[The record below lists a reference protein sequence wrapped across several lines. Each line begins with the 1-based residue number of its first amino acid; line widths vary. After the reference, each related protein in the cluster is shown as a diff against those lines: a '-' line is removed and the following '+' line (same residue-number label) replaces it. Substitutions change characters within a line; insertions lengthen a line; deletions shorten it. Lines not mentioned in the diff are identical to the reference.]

1 MMAVWTTPVSRVR
14 RSLIGGEGSI
24 VQPRVD
30 WWARRSRVR
39 AGLLAAIALVVATA
53 TVLISVILGVVQ
65 RGTTDGVR
73 GYLAERSGSATV
85 LSFAT
90 SPGTDP
96 QAQTVAAHALVD
108 GLFSGLP
115 VELFDRTFSGRFTIT
130 AGLTGAQDTQP
141 AVRWGSYP
149 GAEQHATLLG
159 GRWPVDTGA
168 ADGVESAIPVEVAD
182 RLGLRVGGR
191 LGLIVDAP
199 LAGAGSPPTLE
210 LVVTGIFRPDVSGFW
225 SSSRALV
232 PGAGVTDPAPVF
244 QVAPQVLTGD
254 RAIAPAGSVLVG
266 WTLVP
271 RIGAITGDQVA
282 VLRAAVGG
290 LPTAVR
296 ADTGVNVGG
305 TLFAGGL
312 DDSLETAAAAV
323 ARATAAAPLPLVL
336 VALFCLVM
344 LVQLGRL
351 LTDDRR
357 PETVLLLSRGL
368 SAARAS
374 WWAALEASVVA
385 LTGAAVGTAIAALGP
400 GLVVGG
406 LLAAAAAVAVATVAA
421 LVPAHREAATPLVR
435 DRTDDSGRGRV
446 LVAGGAVL
454 LVSGAA
460 LFTWWRFRRSP
471 GTPTGS
477 VEPAV
482 LLAPAVILLAGGL
495 VATVLFGMAAALVA
509 RLVPGRDRGIG
520 WALPVR
526 QIARRATVYASIV
539 LLGSLSVG
547 GALLASTYTG
557 TVAELERSADRLQVG
572 PDVRIDGV
580 EIVGS
585 ATDRGV
591 LGQVAA
597 LPEVRATS
605 PVLEIAVPDG
615 ESSRTIVGLR
625 SAELASLLPAVA
637 GTDPAL
643 VAAALQDGSDPGE
656 VLPDGASGVRV
667 VGSVTG
673 PGRPETVTVAA
684 WWATSDGLVV
694 RQTIGSATARTL
706 DLRSVAPVAGS
717 RLVAVDLQVE
727 RAADPAQVSGSLTVA
742 AVDSSGAQIGAELLR
757 GNAGALRIGTGADS
771 DATAGTAAGFRVTVG
786 EVEESVRP
794 SLVRFGPGLP
804 AAGSALAGVVDA
816 RTAESSGL
824 AVGDVIGLSPAGAPV
839 GVRIAAVVP
848 VLPGFDGTD
857 VVLTDL
863 LALQRHLL
871 TSAPTLVGADGIWIG
886 SGSPRA
892 TAAAAGDRFG
902 GGAQIAAIGGSATLS
917 APAIDAYRWGTAGSL
932 GLALAAVAVV
942 AVTLAHRRRAELV
955 VLSALGVRPAR
966 QAALRRRELGVTV
979 LIGWALGG
987 VLGWLTVTAVVPRLA
1002 VRSVV
1007 GGQAV
1012 PDPGLSID
1020 VATLALPLTCHAL
1033 GVLLVVLASARQVR
1047 SRASTPDPRWVM
1059 P

>member
-1 MMAVWTTPVSRVR
+1 M
-14 RSLIGGEGSI
+14 L
-24 VQPRVD
+24 PRAD
-30 WWARRSRVR
+30 WWVRRSRVR

-53 TVLISVILGVVQ
+53 TLLISVILGVVQ

-73 GYLAERSGSATV
+73 GYLAERSGSTTV

-96 QAQTVAAHALVD
+96 QAQTIAAHALVD
-108 GLFSGLP
+108 GLFSGMP
-115 VELFDRTFSGRFTIT
+115 VDLFDRTFSGRFTIAT
-130 AGLTGAQDTQP
+130 GLAGAQDARP

-168 ADGVESAIPVEVAD
+168 ADRVESAIPSEAAD
-182 RLGLRVGGR
+182 RLGLRVGSR
-191 LGLIVDAP
+191 LGLTVDTP
-199 LAGAGSPPTLE
+199 LGGPGASPTFE
-210 LVVTGIFRPDVSGFW
+210 LLVTGVFSPDVSGFW
-225 SSSRALV
+225 SQSRALE

-244 QVAPQVLTGD
+244 QVAPQVLSGD
-254 RAIAPAGSVLVG
+254 RAVAPAGGVLAG

-282 VLRAAVGG
+282 ALRAAVGA

-296 ADTGVNVGG
+296 ADTAVNVGG

-312 DDSLETAAAAV
+312 DDSLEAAAAAV
-323 ARATAAAPLPLVL
+323 ARAAAAAPLPLVL

-374 WWAALEASVVA
+374 WWAALETLVVA
-385 LTGAAVGTAIAALGP
+385 LTGAAVGIAIAALGP
-400 GLVVGG
+400 GLAVGG
-406 LLAAAAAVAVATVAA
+406 LLAAAAAVLVATVAA

-435 DRTDDSGRGRV
+435 DRADDSGRGRV

-509 RLVPGRDRGIG
+509 RLLPGRDRGIG

-526 QIARRATVYASIV
+526 QIARRATVYGSIV

-572 PDVRIDGV
+572 PDVRVNGV

-585 ATDRGV
+585 ATDPGV
-591 LGQVAA
+591 LAQIAA
-597 LPEVRATS
+597 LPGVRATS
-605 PVLEIAVPDG
+605 PVLEVAAPDG
-615 ESSRTIVGLR
+615 ESSRTIIGLR
-625 SAELASLLPAVA
+625 SAELPSLLPVVA

-643 VAAALQDGSDPGE
+643 IAAALQDDSDPGE
-656 VLPDGASGVRV
+656 VLPGGASGVRV
-667 VGSVTG
+667 VGSLTG
-673 PGRPETVTVAA
+673 PARPGTVTL
-684 WWATSDGLVV
+684 WWATPDGLAV
-694 RQTIGSATARTL
+694 RQTIGSATTRAL
-706 DLRSVAPVAGS
+706 DLRSAAPVAGS
-717 RLVAVDLQVE
+717 RLIAADLQVD
-727 RAADPAQVSGSLTVA
+727 RSAGPARLGGSLTVS

-757 GNAGALRIGTGADS
+757 GNADALRIGTGAAS
-771 DATAGTAAGFRVTVG
+771 DAAAGTAAGFRVTVG

-794 SLVRFGPGLP
+794 VLVRFGPGLP
-804 AAGSALAGVVDA
+804 AAGRALAGVVDA
-816 RTAESSGL
+816 RTAENSGL

-839 GVRIAAVVP
+839 DVRIAAVVP

-857 VVLTDL
+857 AVLTDL
-863 LALQRHLL
+863 LSLQRHLL
-871 TSAPTLVGADGIWIG
+871 VSASTLVGADGIWIG
-886 SGSPRA
+886 SDSPRA
-892 TAAAAGDRFG
+892 TAAAAGNSFG
-902 GGAQIAAIGGSATLS
+902 GGAQVVAIGSSATLS

-955 VLSALGVRPAR
+955 VLSAIGVRPAR

-979 LIGWALGG
+979 LIGWVLGG

-1007 GGQAV
+1007 GGQGV
-1012 PDPGLSID
+1012 PDPGLTVD
-1020 VATLALPLTCHAL
+1020 VATLALPLACHAL
-1033 GVLLVVLASARQVR
+1033 GVLLVVFMSARQVR
-1047 SRASTPDPRWVM
+1047 SRASTPDPRWVT